1 MLHGSTDRRCLG
13 VVGELEDQSLP
24 TPGGVWS
31 QYFRWE
37 PQGGP
42 CALSP
47 HGASL
52 RHVNENKYGDCDIH
66 SP

>member
-1 MLHGSTDRRCLG
+1 MEALTDGAWARSGGWRTRRSPLLG
-13 VVGELEDQSLP
+13 VWTRSC
-24 TPGGVWS
+24 
-31 QYFRWE
+31 RWE

-52 RHVNENKYGDCDIH
+52 RHVNENKYGDCDIR